1 VVEDHSASA
10 DITADVSAD
19 VRAGYPADQQPQEPQ
34 YHLDSHRGLDDHST
48 SEENHGTSEEH
59 RFTAEGHGS
68 TDGHSPID
76 GQSPADDYRPAD
88 GYRSDLERAATEFL
102 TAPSTSGLSTPDLS
116 TPDLS
121 TPDLSTPDLSTPD
134 LSTHEQSEHGQSTP
148 GPGTPSPSAHDQSG
162 LGLSTQAPSSPGLNN
177 PGSSAHD
184 QSVFGLSTPG
194 QGGSGPT
201 LFDAAPLADA
211 SHLQYGGERRTGGD
225 ERYGVPWGVRDERI
239 DRGAWAGSAPVVGV
253 RNDLH
258 AAASFRPDRQTLE
271 SHNAQAGDSE
281 GFGHH
286 SGGSVWGTGSGAGLE
301 PRADHSAAAAGG
313 PDEFAGGDRGVVRGE
328 WGAERGEITGV
339 ARNEGDGRVDP
350 DDSANPQPAEPWPAE
365 SRVAEP
371 RVAETQVAETQV
383 AQRGAAEHRVPE
395 TRDAE
400 PGLAEPSAAEPRVAE
415 YGSAEHR
422 VSETRDAEPRL
433 AEHRVAEHRVPEARV
448 AEAPAGV
455 SPVMDL
461 GDAWT
466 RVLAGLPPNQRAWL
480 TNSRP
485 VTLHE
490 STAIVAVPDDFTRG
504 QLETRLRPDLE
515 RILTESFGRDIRI
528 AVTVDPSLDPE
539 LREPQAP
546 PQPVIREPLRTDGA
560 FQPTIQSALTDPDP
574 TGQQFRQPTDQ
585 QFRQPSHQNIGQQ
598 APHGGQH
605 FDQPA
610 GPQGQQFGGGQ
621 QPQQFGGQ
629 QPQQFGQPLPN
640 GSAPGQPATEAQGEA
655 RLNPKYTFET
665 FVIGSSNRFAH
676 AAAVAV
682 AEAPGKAYN
691 PQLIYGDSGL
701 GKTHLL
707 HAIGHYVRSL
717 YTGARVRYVS
727 SEEFTNDFINAIRDD
742 KASQFQRRYRDVDVL
757 LIDDIQFLEGK
768 IQTQEEFFHTFN
780 TLHNANKQIVI
791 SSDRAP
797 KRLEALED
805 RLRNRFEWGLITDIQ
820 PPDLETRIAIL
831 RKKAATERLTAP
843 PEVLEFIASKVQ
855 TNIREL
861 EGALIRVTAFA
872 SLNRQPVDL
881 SLAEI
886 VLKDLIPEGSKPE
899 VTASMIMGQ
908 TASYF
913 GLSIDDLCGSSR
925 SRVLVTARQIAM
937 YLCRE
942 LTDLSLPKIGQQFGG
957 RDHTT
962 VMHAERKIRQLM
974 SERRSVFNQVTE
986 LTNRIKHQAKQ
997 Q

>member
-1 VVEDHSASA
+1 M
-10 DITADVSAD
+10 
-19 VRAGYPADQQPQEPQ
+19 
-34 YHLDSHRGLDDHST
+34 
-48 SEENHGTSEEH
+48 
-59 RFTAEGHGS
+59 
-68 TDGHSPID
+68 
-76 GQSPADDYRPAD
+76 
-88 GYRSDLERAATEFL
+88 
-102 TAPSTSGLSTPDLS
+102 
-116 TPDLS
+116 
-121 TPDLSTPDLSTPD
+121 
-134 LSTHEQSEHGQSTP
+134 
-148 GPGTPSPSAHDQSG
+148 
-162 LGLSTQAPSSPGLNN
+162 
-177 PGSSAHD
+177 
-184 QSVFGLSTPG
+184 
-194 QGGSGPT
+194 
-201 LFDAAPLADA
+201 
-211 SHLQYGGERRTGGD
+211 
-225 ERYGVPWGVRDERI
+225 
-239 DRGAWAGSAPVVGV
+239 
-253 RNDLH
+253 
-258 AAASFRPDRQTLE
+258 
-271 SHNAQAGDSE
+271 
-281 GFGHH
+281 
-286 SGGSVWGTGSGAGLE
+286 
-301 PRADHSAAAAGG
+301 
-313 PDEFAGGDRGVVRGE
+313 
-328 WGAERGEITGV
+328 
-339 ARNEGDGRVDP
+339 RNEGDGRAEA
-350 DDSANPQPAEPWPAE
+350 DSTIPSNPAPAPAP
-365 SRVAEP
+365 VAAPAPAQVAAPAPAP
-371 RVAETQVAETQV
+371 RV
-383 AQRGAAEHRVPE
+383 
-395 TRDAE
+395 E
-400 PGLAEPSAAEPRVAE
+400 PPVR
-415 YGSAEHR
+415 
-422 VSETRDAEPRL
+422 
-433 AEHRVAEHRVPEARV
+433 
-448 AEAPAGV
+448 AEAAA
-455 SPVMDL
+455 PVMDL

-515 RILTESFGRDIRI
+515 RILSESFGRDIRI

-539 LREPQAP
+539 LQPQAP
-546 PQPVIREPLRTDGA
+546 PAPVVREPMRTEGSY
-560 FQPTIQSALTDPDP
+560 QPTIQSALTDPDQSH
-574 TGQQFRQPTDQ
+574 QQPYAQPTHQ
-585 QFRQPSHQNIGQQ
+585 PMSQPRQEQ
-598 APHGGQH
+598 APTYEQQ
-605 FDQPA
+605 QPA
-610 GPQGQQFGGGQ
+610 AQQYAPQPN
-621 QPQQFGGQ
+621 QP
-629 QPQQFGQPLPN
+629 FGQPAQQPF
-640 GSAPGQPATEAQGEA
+640 GHQSGPDGRPPGAPAPAQPATEAQGEA